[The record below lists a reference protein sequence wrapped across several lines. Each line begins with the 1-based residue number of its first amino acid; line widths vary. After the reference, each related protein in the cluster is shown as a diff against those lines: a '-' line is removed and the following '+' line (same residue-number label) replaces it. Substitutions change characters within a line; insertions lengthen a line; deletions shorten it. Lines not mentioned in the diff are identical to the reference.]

1 MDFVINDLDL
11 QKSSTF
17 KIHPDLTVKQ
27 ERYYCV
33 MQNPFITKYDTEV
46 IYGSSVKVLQNKI
59 RRKYNYL
66 KKRRNVK

>member
-27 ERYYCV
+27 EQYYCV
-33 MQNPFITKYDTEV
+33 MQNPFNKKYDTEV
-46 IYGSSVKVLQNKI
+46 IHGSSIKVLQNKI
-59 RRKYNYL
+59 RKKYNYL
-66 KKRRNVK
+66 KKRRND